1 MAAEPPIQS
10 IVRAI
15 HLLQALNRQPVS
27 SLNVLHQQTGIP
39 KPSLV
44 RMLDTLI
51 SQGLVRRA
59 PQHGTYFLT
68 SLVTTLSS
76 GYHSEPR
83 LVEAARDVMD
93 ALTAE
98 IKWPLALA
106 VLDVDVA
113 VVRYSTIPQ
122 SPLSLLHSS
131 INMRLSLVA
140 RALGR
145 AVLAFASD
153 DERDM
158 ILKILTHSDAP
169 ENALAHDPA
178 RLIPLLEG
186 IRRQGYALR
195 DPDVRPVSN
204 TLAVPVFEGGNVVAA
219 LGMTWFS
226 STHSADEAV
235 EKYLG
240 RLREAADG
248 ITENLATL

>member
-1 MAAEPPIQS
+1 MANEPPIQS
-10 IVRAI
+10 VVRAI
-15 HLLQALNRQPVS
+15 HVLQALNRQPVS

-51 SQGLVRRA
+51 SQGLVRKA
-59 PQHGTYFLT
+59 QQHGTYFLT

-83 LVEAARDVMD
+83 LVEAAREIMD

-106 VLDVDVA
+106 VLDVDAA

-145 AVLAFASD
+145 VVLAFASA

-158 ILKILTHSDAP
+158 ILKILAHSDAP

-178 RLIPLLEG
+178 QLLPILET
-186 IRRQGYALR
+186 IQTQGYALR
-195 DPDVRPVSN
+195 DPSVRPVSN

-226 STHSADEAV
+226 STHSTKEAID
-235 EKYLG
+235 KYFP
-240 RLREAADG
+240 RLRSAADSM
-248 ITENLATL
+248 TERLAGL